1 MRAPGAPGVSW
12 MVMLAPR
19 PRSSLAHTARS
30 LVVMRWHACS
40 RRRLRI
46 ETGDRVSCV
55 DQVALVDEPLD
66 QYPGVAR
73 GDIDLLAAA
82 ADAAERRA
90 GGHGGALGH
99 LGRADGAADRR
110 DDDPPVGL
118 VLGLGPAALRGDPL
132 PGAVEGGGAAQRE
145 DLDGGAPPLAL
156 CQGRPRAPPR
166 ARPAPPPAAAR
177 GRR

>member
-1 MRAPGAPGVSW
+1 MRAPGEPGVSW

-30 LVVMRWHACS
+30 LVVVSSHACS
-40 RRRLRI
+40 RRRLRV

-66 QYPGVAR
+66 QYPVVAR

-99 LGRADGAADRR
+99 LGRADGAAGPR

-118 VLGLGPAALRGDPL
+118 VLRPGPAAPPRGQP
-132 PGAVEGGGAAQRE
+132 PGAGGGG
-145 DLDGGAPPLAL
+145 GGAPPR
-156 CQGRPRAPPR
+156 GP
-166 ARPAPPPAAAR
+166 R
-177 GRR
+177 GR

>member
-1 MRAPGAPGVSW
+1 MRAPGEPGVSW

-66 QYPGVAR
+66 QYPVVAR

-90 GGHGGALGH
+90 GGHGGAPRPPR
-99 LGRADGAADRR
+99 RADRGAGPRG
-110 DDDPPVGL
+110 DDPPV
-118 VLGLGPAALRGDPL
+118 R
-132 PGAVEGGGAAQRE
+132 PG
-145 DLDGGAPPLAL
+145 
-156 CQGRPRAPPR
+156 
-166 ARPAPPPAAAR
+166 
-177 GRR
+177 

>member
-1 MRAPGAPGVSW
+1 MRAPGEPGVSW

-30 LVVMRWHACS
+30 LVVVGSHACS
-40 RRRLRI
+40 RRRLRV

-66 QYPGVAR
+66 QYPVVAR
-73 GDIDLLAAA
+73 GDIDLLAGAA
-82 ADAAERRA
+82 EAAERRA

-118 VLGLGPAALRGDPL
+118 VLRPGPAAPRG
-132 PGAVEGGGAAQRE
+132 AQ
-145 DLDGGAPPLAL
+145 
-156 CQGRPRAPPR
+156 PRR
-166 ARPAPPPAAAR
+166 ARP
-177 GRR
+177 

>member
-1 MRAPGAPGVSW
+1 MRAPGEPGVSW

-30 LVVMRWHACS
+30 LVVVSSHACS
-40 RRRLRI
+40 RRRLRV

-66 QYPGVAR
+66 QYPVVAR

-90 GGHGGALGH
+90 GGDRGGPAPPRRAAGAAGPGGPLGPLGGA
-99 LGRADGAADRR
+99 AGAAARR
-110 DDDPPVGL
+110 DAAPPVGL
-118 VLGLGPAALRGDPL
+118 VLGLGPAALRGDQL
-132 PGAVEGGGAAQRE
+132 AGAVQV
-145 DLDGGAPPLAL
+145 
-156 CQGRPRAPPR
+156 
-166 ARPAPPPAAAR
+166 
-177 GRR
+177 

>member
-1 MRAPGAPGVSW
+1 MRAPGEPGVSW

-30 LVVMRWHACS
+30 LVVVSSHACS
-40 RRRLRI
+40 RRRLRV
-46 ETGDRVSCV
+46 ETSDRVSCV

-66 QYPGVAR
+66 QYPVVAR

-90 GGHGGALGH
+90 GGHGGPRGH

-118 VLGLGPAALRGDPL
+118 VLGLGPAALRGDQL
-132 PGAVEGGGAAQRE
+132 AGAVEVGGGAQRA
-145 DLDGGAPPLAL
+145 DLDVGALSLAL
-156 CQGRPRAPPR
+156 CAAGPR
-166 ARPAPPPAAAR
+166 ARPRQAA
-177 GRR
+177 

>member
-1 MRAPGAPGVSW
+1 MRAPGEPGVSW

-30 LVVMRWHACS
+30 LVVVSSHACS
-40 RRRLRI
+40 RRRLRV

-66 QYPGVAR
+66 QYPVVAR

-90 GGHGGALGH
+90 GGHGGGPRPPRP
-99 LGRADGAADRR
+99 GGGGPGPRDRH
-110 DDDPPVGL
+110 PPVRGG
-118 VLGLGPAALRGDPL
+118 VRPGPAPL
-132 PGAVEGGGAAQRE
+132 P
-145 DLDGGAPPLAL
+145 
-156 CQGRPRAPPR
+156 RA
-166 ARPAPPPAAAR
+166 
-177 GRR
+177 